1 MFVFLLYE
9 TIYLIKVSK
18 KTPLLY
24 RDLRMSKELV
34 VLSTILSNKEAKFNV
49 ITKLI
54 DRLVLYKELLYQVSF
69 IKTFKDLM
77 LKTLNLKSK
86 FRFEKVNY

>member
-1 MFVFLLYE
+1 MLLIEFYVFVCKMKSKRNSKKRYLCLFFLLYE

-54 DRLVLYKELLYQVSF
+54 DRLMLYKELLY
-69 IKTFKDLM
+69 
-77 LKTLNLKSK
+77 
-86 FRFEKVNY
+86 